1 MGGGKK
7 PQNNEDFSEDEL
19 ISLYEKALKK
29 GFEAKQCVEISAL
42 PKRVQH
48 QVLEAL
54 SILIEHGK
62 LRKTLFIFNI
72 VLISKIGHVSIGP
85 FNI

>member
-1 MGGGKK
+1 MRGRPRHNPPARPGQPVAATGR
-7 PQNNEDFSEDEL
+7 EL
-19 ISLYEKALKK
+19 K

-62 LRKTLFIFNI
+62 LRKNFIHFQYRFD
-72 VLISKIGHVSIGP
+72 KQR
-85 FNI
+85 

>member
-1 MGGGKK
+1 HDWVLRSKKLATKWMAVKK

-62 LRKTLFIFNI
+62 LRKNFIHFQY
-72 VLISKIGHVSIGP
+72 
-85 FNI
+85 